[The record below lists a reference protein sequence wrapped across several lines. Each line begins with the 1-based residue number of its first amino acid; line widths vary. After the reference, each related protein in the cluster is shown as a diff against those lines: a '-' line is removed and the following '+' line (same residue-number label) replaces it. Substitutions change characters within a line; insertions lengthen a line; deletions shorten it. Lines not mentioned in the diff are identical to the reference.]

1 MVNLQFCNESAKVH
15 STKLSAASCSDEVSQ
30 ASIKSNGSSHHSSK
44 VPVVNGD
51 CKVSLEDTPL
61 VNGSCSKM
69 PANGFPTMVGYCN
82 KLTAVKNGPIVNGK
96 CCNVPI
102 NDLEMDNRNHDKIA
116 VELPMVNR
124 NHHDKAAPEE
134 FPLVNGNHHDKVPV
148 EEFPTVNGNHQD
160 KVAVEE
166 FPTVNGNHQD
176 KVAVEEFPTVN
187 GNHRDK
193 VAVVEFPMVNGNHGK
208 AAVEEFPTVNGNH
221 GKAAVEEFPTVNGN
235 HGKAAFEEFPTM
247 NENRGKAAVEELS
260 ACGPYNKD
268 INDSSI
274 PTENGTVQNDSNE
287 NSNGF
292 VTVVNKKKLNRN
304 KNRNKPISNLPPIKK
319 TENIRRDN
327 GIDKNHNVKSSPS
340 HLAQKPPSRT
350 VFPVRSSEKSYSS
363 ALASGQPVMSQM
375 KNASLIFLDS
385 PNKAFSDVTKGSKV
399 NKSSNNNH
407 DLSKACKAIAKQLSA
422 VTNDTLTISYQPNS
436 ATKVEKTD
444 FSGQTDICPEN
455 ELSRSQTKCLPSQ
468 EDTFEESVK
477 ASSPIYCID
486 VDYVKEITDESNIAY
501 CDSVVDTQGAV
512 GPLVILDNV
521 EWYGAVGSDV
531 FLPNISDDSG
541 RGDSVYCDG
550 TFRCQFPKVKV
561 PLLIGRHGNYKKE
574 VEGRSGAKIRV
585 INLYNKDADFAI
597 VEIKGQLPQIEK
609 AKEIIQERFPD
620 VLLQYYFGV
629 AGSESISP
637 YYIATLPE
645 GTNFPGVVSSMYS
658 PSRFWVQQYGH
669 PLFYHLEDLERRM
682 SMHFN
687 AIPNAPI
694 VEYPVPGQ
702 IVAVAGSTNSNNEA
716 KWLRGMITNIFP
728 DEGNVVINY
737 LDHGG
742 EYLIPVT
749 AIRQMRHEFFTMP
762 FFAAECSLYGVQ
774 PVGEDWS
781 PEAFQEFARLCYVSR
796 HPTLKVV
803 EKTPY
808 CYLVS
813 METYDCSI
821 STIVDFATV
830 LIEKGFAVPY
840 TDCRMYQLPDALE
853 Q

>member
-166 FPTVNGNHQD
+166 FPTVNGNH
-176 KVAVEEFPTVN
+176 
-187 GNHRDK
+187 RDK
-193 VAVVEFPMVNGNHGK
+193 VAVVEFPM
-208 AAVEEFPTVNGNH
+208 VNGNH

-260 ACGPYNKD
+260 ACGPYNKE

-501 CDSVVDTQGAV
+501 CDSV
-512 GPLVILDNV
+512 
-521 EWYGAVGSDV
+521 
-531 FLPNISDDSG
+531 ISDDSG

-737 LDHGG
+737 LDHGV
-742 EYLIPVT
+742 Y
-749 AIRQMRHEFFTMP
+749 M
-762 FFAAECSLYGVQ
+762 
-774 PVGEDWS
+774 
-781 PEAFQEFARLCYVSR
+781 VSN
-796 HPTLKVV
+796 L
-803 EKTPY
+803 
-808 CYLVS
+808 
-813 METYDCSI
+813 
-821 STIVDFATV
+821 
-830 LIEKGFAVPY
+830 
-840 TDCRMYQLPDALE
+840 
-853 Q
+853 